1 MDIIWH
7 TNLTLS
13 KVLNSNQNQN
23 LINYYSIWI
32 FNIHISHLRLLTMI
46 IASSK
51 WQYIHI
57 FANFTCIE
65 SKRSPIWSLL
75 LKLKPIMN
83 FIKNDFMYWLQPL
96 HSSQKKLHILFGA
109 YPKIISSNTEVSTRM
124 VLMMD
129 SIESKVWD
137 DD

>member
-1 MDIIWH
+1 MGPFAKWTSFDIPISHFQKFWIQI
-7 TNLTLS
+7 
-13 KVLNSNQNQN
+13 KIKIK
-23 LINYYSIWI
+23 INYYSIWI

-75 LKLKPIMN
+75 LKPKPIMD
-83 FIKNDFMYWLQPL
+83 FIKNDFMYWLQP
-96 HSSQKKLHILFGA
+96 
-109 YPKIISSNTEVSTRM
+109 
-124 VLMMD
+124 
-129 SIESKVWD
+129 
-137 DD
+137 